1 MKISKQNILSSG
13 PSKCKCL
20 KVGISMSCSRVG
32 KKVSMVGV

>member
-1 MKISKQNILSSG
+1 MKIPKQNMLSKG

-20 KVGISMSCSRVG
+20 KMGISMSCSRVG